1 MLRFRPVLSAR
12 HPGPLRRPGFPAC
25 MALLIL
31 LVLLPARGA
40 AAQDDPFADGPLQ
53 VWLLTMDRGD
63 EVYEM
68 FGHNALLIR
77 DERTGEE
84 LAWNWGL
91 FNFEDVDFIP
101 RFLRGTM
108 RYSMGPAEPEPFL
121 RTYAATNR
129 AVYANR
135 IHLTQAEAAELDAF
149 VRWNYLPENRPY
161 VYDYYRDN
169 CSTRLRD
176 ALDLVLGGQIAARFQ
191 DRPTGRTYRWFS
203 RELVQVTGWVD
214 QGLSFL
220 LGMRGDVPISE
231 WESMF
236 LPVELM
242 QYLEGFSVEEPG
254 GGTRPLLGP
263 RQLVVEATR
272 DPLPAGPPGPSVG
285 FLLVGLLLG
294 GAMVGLAVAAAPRA
308 SAPGTGR
315 SVAPAAGS
323 EPTAASM
330 GRVPGWPVTGA
341 PRRRLPRILLGAM
354 VFAWGS
360 FSGLLGLLLVAAWFT
375 DHVFIQANLNI
386 FQMSPLALVGA
397 LLVPGF
403 LLMPAGPARERVGRG
418 AVVVTAVI
426 LALAIVAVLLQGVGV
441 LFQRNVDVVFLAL
454 PLNLGM
460 AVAAWRVTGGLSTF
474 RRLPAH
480 S

>member
-1 MLRFRPVLSAR
+1 VE
-12 HPGPLRRPGFPAC
+12 GG
-25 MALLIL
+25 AL
-31 LVLLPARGA
+31 AE
-40 AAQDDPFADGPLQ
+40 GPLQ

-77 DERTGEE
+77 DDRTGEE

-108 RYSMGPAEPEPFL
+108 RYSMGPADPEPFL

-135 IHLTQAEAAELDAF
+135 IHLTQDQAAELDAF
-149 VRWNYLPENRPY
+149 VRWNFLPENRPY

-176 ALDLVLGGQIAARFQ
+176 ALDLVLGGQIAAHFR

-272 DPLPAGPPGPSVG
+272 APLPAGPPGPSVG

-294 GAMVGLAVAAAPRA
+294 GAMVGLAVAASPRVPAPGSG
-308 SAPGTGR
+308 SAPGAE
-315 SVAPAAGS
+315 SAPA
-323 EPTAASM
+323 TH
-330 GRVPGWPVTGA
+330 GRIPGWPLFGA

-360 FSGLLGLLLVAAWFT
+360 FSGLMGLLLVAAWFT
-375 DHVFIQANLNI
+375 DHAFIQANLNI
-386 FQMSPLALVGA
+386 FQLSPLALAAA
-397 LLVPGF
+397 LLLPGF
-403 LLMPAGPARERVGRG
+403 LLLPAGIARERMGRG
-418 AVVVTAVI
+418 AVVVTAII
-426 LALAIVAVLLQGVGV
+426 LALGLLAVLLQGLGV
-441 LFQRNVDVVFLAL
+441 LFQWNVDVVFLAL

-460 AVAAWRVTGGLSTF
+460 AVAAWRVTGGMSTF
-474 RRLPAH
+474 RRLPT
-480 S
+480 SS

>member
-1 MLRFRPVLSAR
+1 MPRSR
-12 HPGPLRRPGFPAC
+12 HA
-25 MALLIL
+25 
-31 LVLLPARGA
+31 LPARPPEPPRRRVLRACMVFLLLIPAWGA
-40 AAQDDPFADGPLQ
+40 AAQSALSPQQTEVEESSLADGPLQ

-108 RYSMGPAEPEPFL
+108 RYSMGPADPEPFL
-121 RTYAATNR
+121 RIYAATNR

-135 IHLTQAEAAELDAF
+135 IHLTQAQAAELDAF

-176 ALDLVLGGQIAARFQ
+176 ALDLVLGGQIAAQFQ
-191 DRPTGRTYRWFS
+191 DRPTGRSYRWFS

-220 LGMRGDVPISE
+220 LGMRGDVTISE
-231 WESMF
+231 WEAMF
-236 LPVELM
+236 LPVELI
-242 QYLEGFSVEEPG
+242 QHLEGFSVEEPG
-254 GGTRPLLGP
+254 GGTRSLLGP

-272 DPLPAGPPGPSVG
+272 APLPAGPPGPSLG

-294 GAMVGLAVAAAPRA
+294 GAMVGLAVAAAPW
-308 SAPGTGR
+308 
-315 SVAPAAGS
+315 APAPDS
-323 EPTAASM
+323 KAAATPHD
-330 GRVPGWPVTGA
+330 RVPGWPLFGA
-341 PRRRLPRILLGAM
+341 PRRRVPRILLG
-354 VFAWGS
+354 VLVSAWGA
-360 FSGLLGLLLVAAWFT
+360 FSGLMGLLLVVAWFT

-386 FQMSPLALVGA
+386 FQLSPLALAGA
-397 LLVPGF
+397 PLLLGF
-403 LLMPAGPARERVGRG
+403 LFMPAGPARERMGRA
-418 AVVVTAVI
+418 AVVVNAVT
-426 LALAIVAVLLQGVGV
+426 LALGLVAALLQGIGV
-441 LFQRNVDVVFLAL
+441 LYQWNVDVVFFAL

-460 AVAAWRVTGGLSTF
+460 ALAAWRVTGGLSTF
-474 RRLPAH
+474 RRLPARP
-480 S
+480 

>member
-1 MLRFRPVLSAR
+1 MPRFRRVPSAR
-12 HPGPLRRPGFPAC
+12 HPESPRRPVSRAC
-25 MALLIL
+25 GALPL
-31 LVLLPARGA
+31 LLLFLPAWGA
-40 AAQDDPFADGPLQ
+40 AAQADPSPQEDGPLQ

-77 DERTGEE
+77 DDRTGEE

-108 RYSMGPAEPEPFL
+108 RYSMGPADPEPFL

-176 ALDLVLGGQIAARFQ
+176 ALDLVLGGQIAAHFQ

-272 DPLPAGPPGPSVG
+272 PPLPAGPPGPSVG
-285 FLLVGLLLG
+285 LLLVGLLLG
-294 GAMVGLAVAAAPRA
+294 GAMAGLAVAAAPRA
-308 SAPGTGR
+308 ATVTDS
-315 SVAPAAGS
+315 
-323 EPTAASM
+323 
-330 GRVPGWPVTGA
+330 RVPGWPLFGA
-341 PRRRLPRILLGAM
+341 PRRRLPRILLA
-354 VFAWGS
+354 VLVLAWGS
-360 FSGLLGLLLVAAWFT
+360 FSGLMGLLLVAAWFT

-386 FQMSPLALVGA
+386 FQASPLALA
-397 LLVPGF
+397 AAPLLLGF
-403 LLMPAGPARERVGRG
+403 LLMPAGPARERMGRG
-418 AVVVTAVI
+418 SVVLTAVI
-426 LALAIVAVLLQGVGV
+426 LAVGLVVVLLQGLGV
-441 LFQRNVDVVFLAL
+441 LFQWNVDVVFLAL

-460 AVAAWRVTGGLSTF
+460 ALAAWRVTGGVSTF
-474 RRLPAH
+474 RGLSTSA
-480 S
+480 